1 MYIYAHLSFNYI
13 VILVTSYLWN
23 DKSYNKY
30 VAMHRI
36 VRLLNEFNINKK
48 PSYSKN
54 VIILGFCLLW
64 LFLTSFIA
72 EATKVGSKLD

>member
-13 VILVTSYLWN
+13 VILVKSYLWH

-36 VRLLNEFNINKK
+36 VRLLKEFNIKK
-48 PSYSKN
+48 TAYKSE
-54 VIILGFCLLW
+54 LQ
-64 LFLTSFIA
+64 
-72 EATKVGSKLD
+72 